1 MQALTAATAL
11 ASEHS
16 GRAEVEHARLAELE
30 GLLEAKHKELEEAQ
44 VRPFYLLCIFNCWL
58 CAASALMHGLIVHG
72 DSSTSTVNGSLPTGS
87 R

>member
-44 VRPFYLLCIFNCWL
+44 VRHCYVLCRFNC
-58 CAASALMHGLIVHG
+58 
-72 DSSTSTVNGSLPTGS
+72 
-87 R
+87 